1 MIQGYQRLKDTN
13 INWLGKIPENWQ
25 LKPLKYIATYND
37 DSLSEDTR
45 PDKIINYVD
54 ISSVNLSY
62 GIEKIESYEFDQAPS
77 RARRIVKDGDT
88 ILSTVRTYLKAI
100 SLIKE
105 PIESLIVSTGFIV
118 IRPSRTVIA
127 AFLNYFI
134 QGEGFIGEIVSKS
147 VGVSYPAIGPSGV
160 MKIEIA
166 IPALK
171 EQKEISLFLDK
182 KTSEIDALIAKKE
195 KLIKLLEEKRTA
207 LITQAVTKGLDP
219 NVPMKDSGVEWM
231 GDIPE
236 HWQII
241 PFKHVIYFQEGPGIM
256 AVDFVDQ
263 GVPLLRIRNLTSNKV
278 QLEGCNYLNPEKVE
292 KVWKQFKLDIGD
304 LLISTSA
311 TTGLV
316 SSVGY
321 EAVGSIPYTGIIR
334 LKPKNKSISNEYI
347 KLIVSS
353 SLFFTQI
360 DLLKTGSTI
369 QHFGP
374 LHLNQMFICLPP
386 SNEQGE
392 IVIFL
397 NSRTKKIDEIKS
409 KILEAIERLKEYRSA
424 LITNA
429 VTGKIKVSNINVDLP
444 EPEKLKHSS
453 GGHL

>member
-1 MIQGYQRLKDTN
+1 MSYLEYEKYNNSGVD
-13 INWLGKIPENWQ
+13 WLGEVPNTWE
-25 LKPLKYIATYND
+25 LKKLKYIIEIIQTGTTPSTND
-37 DSLSEDTR
+37 QSFFDGNIDWFNPKDLNHEVLINSEKRITQ
-45 PDKIINYVD
+45 KA
-54 ISSVNLSY
+54 
-62 GIEKIESYEFDQAPS
+62 IEKGIMKLFP
-77 RARRIVKDGDT
+77 GN
-88 ILSTVRTYLKAI
+88 ST
-100 SLIKE
+100 
-105 PIESLIVSTGFIV
+105 LIVGIGATTGKTAFLKHAGTFNQQITGFKSKNHSNKFLFYLLKSMSNV
-118 IRPSRTVIA
+118 FLKIA
-127 AFLNYFI
+127 NYTTLPILNNEF
-134 QGEGFIGEIVSKS
+134 FKS
-147 VGVSYPAIGPSGV
+147 LLLS
-160 MKIEIA
+160 
-166 IPALK
+166 IPPLK
-171 EQKEISLFLDK
+171 EQNAIVTFLDK
-182 KTSEIDALIAKKE
+182 KTSEIDALIEKKI
-195 KLIKLLEEKRTA
+195 KLIQLLEEKRSA
-207 LITQAVTKGLDP
+207 LISQVVTKGLEH

-231 GDIPE
+231 GDIPK

-278 QLEGCNYLNPEKVE
+278 QLEGCNYLHPEKVE
-292 KVWKQFKLDIGD
+292 QVWKQFKLDIGD

-386 SNEQGE
+386 SDEQGE

-397 NSRTKKIDEIKS
+397 NSQTEKIDEIKS
-409 KILEAIERLKEYRSA
+409 KILEAIGRLKEYRSA
-424 LITNA
+424 LITNV

-444 EPEKLKHSS
+444 EPEKFKCSS
-453 GGHL
+453 GGYL